1 MIHYRSTWKLSA
13 SLLMLILA
21 AGSTGSGQRFD
32 YGLNTARYARGQN
45 VAPIFEGWEQNPDGS
60 FDMVFGYLNRNYEE
74 ELDIPIGPNNNIEP
88 GGPDH
93 GQPTF
98 FGTRRHGHQF
108 RVRVP
113 KDWGTEKRLVWTLT
127 VAGRTEKANA
137 FLLPEWEI
145 NDQALAG
152 HLGGVGTA
160 PDVGENKAPDIRLGP
175 DQTITLPS
183 TLTLTALVSDDGLP
197 EEGRLSGSHPGE
209 RLRFPRLV
217 ASEARSLGSRL
228 WVEWVKWRGPAGATV
243 MFDSAVS
250 PVNDGNA
257 TTMVSFDAPGEYV
270 LKGFAFDRLLMTPS
284 DGLSVTVRPSP
295 QTRSGKGP

>member
-1 MIHYRSTWKLSA
+1 MMHNRSLWKLST

-21 AGSTGSGQRFD
+21 AGSSGSGQRFD
-32 YGLNTARYARGQN
+32 YGLNTVRYARGQN
-45 VAPIFEGWEQNPDGS
+45 VAPVFEGWRRNPDGS
-60 FDMVFGYLNRNYEE
+60 FDMAFGYLNRNYEE

-88 GGPDH
+88 GGPH
-93 GQPTF
+93 RGQPTF

-113 KDWGTEKRLVWTLT
+113 KDWSTEKRLVWTLT
-127 VAGRTEKANA
+127 VRGRTEKANA

-152 HLGGVGTA
+152 FLGGVGAA
-160 PDVGENKAPDIRLGP
+160 PDVGENKAPNIRLGP
-175 DQTITLPS
+175 DQMITLPS

-197 EEGRLSGSHPGE
+197 EEP
-209 RLRFPRLV
+209 RFPRLA

-228 WVEWVKWRGPAGATV
+228 WVQWVTWRRPAGAAV
-243 MFDSAVS
+243 VFDSAVS
-250 PVNDGNA
+250 PVNEGKA
-257 TTMVSFDAPGEYV
+257 TTMVSFAAPGEYV
-270 LKGFAFDRLLMTPS
+270 LKGFVFDGLLMTPS
-284 DGLSVTVRPSP
+284 DGLSVTVNPSP